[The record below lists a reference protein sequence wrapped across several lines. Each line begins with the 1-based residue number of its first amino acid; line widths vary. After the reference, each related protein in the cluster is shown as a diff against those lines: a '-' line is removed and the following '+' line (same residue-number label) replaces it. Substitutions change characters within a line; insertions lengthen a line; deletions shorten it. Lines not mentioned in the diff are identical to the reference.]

1 MRGFLILALTGCT
14 LKDATFPAETGDTYA
29 PAAHADQ
36 EAAYERAFRKGTEAE
51 QTHELGDVFAWL
63 VSLAGQLGISLEDA
77 AARYADGC
85 PRCEASPCACP

>member
-1 MRGFLILALTGCT
+1 MEIDEFQAVIARTYGERDQARGVPATVAWLCEELGELAQ
-14 LKDATFPAETGDTYA
+14 AV
-29 PAAHADQ
+29 
-36 EAAYERAFRKGTEAE
+36 RKGTVAE